1 MIGAEKNDLL
11 RSFSAAHTSH
21 HLQCSREKFVIRF
34 KVCRRGPG
42 WAVPTN
48 GWKMKTDKRRYYAL
62 ARYSLLAISFSI
74 SITIVLIGMPKALLI
89 R

>member
-1 MIGAEKNDLL
+1 MKIHKKY
-11 RSFSAAHTSH
+11 FSILSH
-21 HLQCSREKFVIRF
+21 HLQCRWEKFMICL
-34 KVCRRGPG
+34 KVWGKGDCVRYYGEPI
-42 WAVPTN
+42 
-48 GWKMKTDKRRYYAL
+48 KMKTDKRRYYAL